1 MLGNSASGTRG
12 TWSASAFAASSRLCT
27 ITQRTYSSTLL
38 PSGLKPVERT
48 NTMPVLRLEFS
59 LSPITSE
66 TALMV
71 SPG

>member
-1 MLGNSASGTRG
+1 MPGSSASGSRG
-12 TWSASAFAASSRLCT
+12 TWSPGAGAASSRLRT
-27 ITQRTYSSTLL
+27 ITQRTYSSTLP
-38 PSGLKPVERT
+38 PSCLAPVVRT

-66 TALMV
+66 TAWSV